1 MEKKRGGRRLLPP
14 AGERSRPSRPTMARP
29 AELRA
34 RLEARGARGDKSH
47 GAYNYTRQLTRT
59 VTFFEAVVERSDP
72 RRTRELPQPVYDL
85 VVETLTDPLAVETF
99 GIAHLRAYLWELPS
113 FQEGA
118 RELALEPAALR
129 AQLDA
134 YPCAENLHLVMAAQ
148 VRHVTRP

>member
-1 MEKKRGGRRLLPP
+1 MEKKRGGLRVLPP
-14 AGERSRPSRPTMARP
+14 AGQRVRTSRATIALP

-47 GAYNYTRQLTRT
+47 GPYNYTRQLSRT
-59 VTFFEAVVERSDP
+59 LVFFDAVVERSDP

-85 VVETLTDPLAVETF
+85 VVEVLTDPLSIETF
-99 GIAHLRAYLWELPS
+99 GIAHLGAYLRELPA
-113 FQEGA
+113 FREGA
-118 RELALEPAALR
+118 RELALEPAALS

-134 YPCAENLHLVMAAQ
+134 YPFAEKLHLVLAAQ